1 MHGIRMHIALLGL
14 ACPLSFVQSAPSLQS
29 VRPDDSRIVY
39 EGRVLHRDGQ
49 VLMDWPCITI
59 RVHVAVVGAGSVVAQ
74 LDGGGSRFL
83 VTSIGL
89 NDSQVINKT
98 IFTSSGMANYTIAEY
113 LEGAAGQYAIA
124 IRKVTEAK
132 YDTATP
138 TFEGFQFS
146 PSVTLAAGAPQ
157 RPTRR
162 VEFFGDSNTA
172 GFGIHGEPGAV
183 GNLRCFADGMKYENC
198 NDGYAALLARA
209 LDAEMHL
216 QAWSGKGVVTNSFPR
231 GGKRAMPTY
240 WKQTLATDTTTETK
254 WDFAPW
260 VPDVVIVYLGSN
272 DFMSLVHTTLAD
284 FIPAYTKMLSSIFAS
299 YANATKTPIIV
310 NICGGGKDSQD
321 SDSKA
326 CDFVRNASS
335 TFQQMH
341 SPKAKLVHF
350 LEIPLGIVG
359 PQDWGCIAHRN
370 SDGQRNIA
378 NFLEPSLRRIM
389 GWDSELIQ

>member
-1 MHGIRMHIALLGL
+1 MALLGL
-14 ACPLSFVQSAPSLQS
+14 AWSLSLVQSAPSSQS
-29 VRPDDSRIVY
+29 VRPDDSHIVY
-39 EGRVLHRDGQ
+39 EGRVLHRDGK

-83 VTSIGL
+83 ATSIGL
-89 NDSQVINKT
+89 NDSQVIDKT

-113 LEGAAGQYAIA
+113 PKGAAGQYAIA

-132 YDTATP
+132 YDAATP
-138 TFEGFQFS
+138 TFKGFQLS

-172 GFGIHGEPGAV
+172 GFGIQGQAGAV
-183 GNLRCFADGMKYENC
+183 GDLRCFENGMKYENC
-198 NDGYAALLARA
+198 NDGYASLLARA

-231 GGKRAMPTY
+231 GGKRTMPTY
-240 WKQTLATDTTTETK
+240 WKQTLATDATTETE
-254 WDFAPW
+254 WNFGLW

-272 DFMSLVHTTLAD
+272 DFNSLIHSTLPD
-284 FIPAYTKMLSSIFAS
+284 FVPAYGKMLSSIFAS

-310 NICGGGKDSQD
+310 NVCGGGANSRD

-326 CDFVRNASS
+326 CDFVQNASL

-341 SPKAKLVHF
+341 SPKAKFVYF
-350 LEIPLGIVG
+350 LEVPLGIVG

-370 SDGQRNIA
+370 ADGQQKIA
-378 NFLEPSLRRIM
+378 NFLEPPLRSIM
-389 GWDSELIQ
+389 EWDSVLIG